1 MFAQIGFALQE
12 LSEEVQ
18 YLPEL
23 LIQVAE
29 PQAQSALFSVLP
41 AVFAQIG
48 FALQEFAEEV
58 QYLPELLVQVA
69 EPQAQSAL
77 FDVLPAVFVQIGKL
91 QVLEAIT
98 HFNPDPVSQVAVPQ

>member
-1 MFAQIGFALQE
+1 
-12 LSEEVQ
+12 V
-18 YLPEL
+18 
-23 LIQVAE
+23 QVAE

-58 QYLPELLVQVA
+58 QYLPGVVQVA
-69 EPQAQSAL
+69 EPHAQSTL

-91 QVLEAIT
+91 QLPLPEVS
-98 HFNPDPVSQVAVPQ
+98 HFNPNPGDSSQVTVPQ